1 MKRLASEEGIEDK
14 EEKVFKISFDSE
26 REETFLESLCN
37 DLKNSGWIWEKDESF
52 FYLKKAQF
60 EESKTKENVRRI
72 HQIYRDIQ
80 LSDPSVRSFIT
91 SCNTSRYYNNKRV
104 SIKSLIADG
113 TEIVEKLRDTQSKSS
128 FDELPI
134 KPYIQ
139 EASSSEKCAHTG
151 FYLSDIWRYFRHTWS
166 TEYRSIPGRKL
177 NLLVRDAAKEFHPVI
192 GILGLTSPV
201 LNLGVRD
208 QYLGMSTESILKELQ
223 GLPATRAFE
232 YINLQIQKS
241 FNDIFLDDLLADG
254 IILYSD
260 LRVPTSSKIK
270 ELEVKAQ
277 ELSKTHSR
285 LMVGDD
291 QSFADAI
298 DLDAGDILNK
308 SKLLEACISPLFKGK
323 RLKYLSSVLKAL
335 KTFKES
341 GSDIASFVEMLRAP
355 NSEFMKDVISF
366 ILLKIKNE
374 RLGSN
379 ILDLSVC
386 GSIAPY
392 SFLLGGKLVSL
403 LAGSPEVEAIYK
415 KNYQTSPSIIASIMA
430 NKPVFKDPSLL
441 AITTTSLYAS
451 GSSQY
456 NRIKIPRNN
465 SDMFNQKVNESLEYK
480 NIGTSEGFGTFQF
493 SSTTILLADK
503 LNNIK
508 GNGATGSGTRAN
520 SIFGEGASP
529 RLRKI
534 REILDKFK
542 IPGDKILNH
551 SYKRIVFVYCLV
563 KDIHKEILKITL
575 SPEYILNCEK
585 PKKVTEELCLFWFN
599 RWAIGR
605 ISQTDI
611 AKEIYRNSFKVH
623 GTHNAY
629 VTLPPLEND

>member
-1 MKRLASEEGIEDK
+1 MKRLASAADIDQK
-14 EEKVFKISFDSE
+14 EEILKISFNSE
-26 REETFLESLCN
+26 REEKFLESLCN
-37 DLKNSGWIWEKDESF
+37 DLKNSGWEWEKADSF
-52 FYLKKAQF
+52 FYLQ
-60 EESKTKENVRRI
+60 KTQHGEDKSKENVRRI

-80 LSDPSVRSFIT
+80 LSDPSVRSFIIN
-91 SCNTSRYYNNKRV
+91 CNTSRYFKNKRV

-113 TEIVEKLRDTQSKSS
+113 TEIVNELQHTSSKESY
-128 FDELPI
+128 DELPI

-139 EASSSEKCAHTG
+139 EASSSEKCDHTG

-177 NLLVRDAAKEFHPVI
+177 NLLIRDASKEFHPVI

-208 QYLGMSTESILKELQ
+208 QFLGISNECILKELQ
-223 GLPATRAFE
+223 GLSATMAFE
-232 YINLQIQKS
+232 YINSQIQKS
-241 FNDIFLDDLLADG
+241 FEDIYLDDLLAEG
-254 IILYSD
+254 IICYSD
-260 LRVPTSSKIK
+260 LKVPTLTKIK
-270 ELEVKAQ
+270 ELESKAQ

-285 LMVGDD
+285 MMVGED

-298 DLDAGDILNK
+298 DLDAVDILDK
-308 SKLLEACISPLFKGK
+308 KRLQEACISPLFKGK
-323 RLKYLSSVLKAL
+323 RLKYLSGALKAL
-335 KTFKES
+335 KAFKES
-341 GSDIASFVEMLRAP
+341 GPDIALFANTLKAP
-355 NSEFMKDVISF
+355 EGDFIKDVVGF
-366 ILLKIKNE
+366 ILIKIKNE

-430 NKPVFKDPSLL
+430 NKPIYKNPSLL

-456 NRIKIPRNN
+456 NRIKIPRND
-465 SDMFNQKVNESLEYK
+465 SYIFNPKINEPLEYK

-493 SSTTILLADK
+493 SSTTILLAEK
-503 LNNIK
+503 LNNNK
-508 GNGATGSGTRAN
+508 DEGTKSSGTRAN

-551 SYKRIVFVYCLV
+551 SYKRIVYVYSLV
-563 KDIHKEILKITL
+563 KDIQKEIFKINL
-575 SPEYILNCEK
+575 SPEYILTQEN
-585 PKKVTEELCLFWFN
+585 PKAVTEALCLFWFQ
-599 RWAIGR
+599 RWAVKR
-605 ISQTDI
+605 ISQNDI
-611 AKEIYRNSFKVH
+611 ANAINQNSFKIH

-629 VTLPPLEND
+629 VNLPCLEND